1 MRITVLRSEMVD
13 AGSTSPPTSDTSDH
27 SVSVG
32 GGGGGGQHAP
42 TKVTALDSGLL
53 GTAVE
58 HDNTCVNVT
67 IARLS

>member
-27 SVSVG
+27 SVSV
-32 GGGGGGQHAP
+32 GGGGGQHAP

-67 IARLS
+67 IAWLS